1 MCGGSYPTQ
10 FLADCLRGRR
20 MMSMERAIHE
30 MSAKPAQ
37 LFGLRDRG
45 VVAPGAFADLVVFDP
60 ATVAAAPAR
69 LVNDLPGG
77 SARVTSD
84 PIGMHHVFVNGIEI
98 FRDGKHTGETPGTVL
113 RSGRDT
119 VTVTAR

>member
-1 MCGGSYPTQ
+1 
-10 FLADCLRGRR
+10 